1 MDSFKFLRN
10 NKESSNDNQIY
21 YLNTNRI
28 PTLRNQ
34 PNNDERFEILFQ
46 FDDENPVCA
55 GSYIGPTLTI
65 TLTDRDDSNIIF
77 TDSTSNKKFKLF
89 TRKIQNQTA

>member
-10 NKESSNDNQIY
+10 NQESSNDNQIY

-46 FDDENPVCA
+46 FDDENPVSA
-55 GSYIGPTLTI
+55 GSYIGPTLI
-65 TLTDRDDSNIIF
+65 MTLQGEEGSNIVF

>member
-1 MDSFKFLRN
+1 MDSFKFLRKN
-10 NKESSNDNQIY
+10 QEVSNDNQIY

-28 PTLRNQ
+28 LTFGPQLSS
-34 PNNDERFEILFQ
+34 DERFEILFQ

-65 TLTDRDDSNIIF
+65 TLTGGDDSNIVF
-77 TDSTSNKKFKLF
+77 TDTTSNKKFKLF